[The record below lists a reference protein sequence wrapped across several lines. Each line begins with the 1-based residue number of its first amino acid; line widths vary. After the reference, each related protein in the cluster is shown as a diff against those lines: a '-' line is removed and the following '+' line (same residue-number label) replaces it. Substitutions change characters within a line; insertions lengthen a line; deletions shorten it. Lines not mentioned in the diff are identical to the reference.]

1 MFTQLEV
8 LLENKLDDIRERG
21 KEAGCDVL
29 KSPFHKMMLSS
40 TESQALM
47 VRYRNGLLQHELEA
61 GVDVLPTTAKRY
73 VGEITREAEK
83 CIKVIT
89 SANDVKQRYLENQKR
104 IEAEKD
110 AKAAEAA
117 EAAKASQAADVDD
130 ADDAGDA
137 ADDADDPE
145 SMEIHDVDK
154 PVEFEVDMQE
164 AEEDMSG
171 SVSAPRLDVLQAGA
185 EFVASGGDLQEEPD
199 ASGAEDD
206 KPWLDCLKWSAK
218 IVKKC
223 DAIVDTNYS
232 WRLPDETPLDIRKN
246 FNPPLKVIT
255 LFLIMYLVTCVNDVH
270 LWVPYHSLY
279 LLFCVRVT
287 TSLSSSWSCLLNIS
301 KTGP

>member
-8 LLENKLDDIRERG
+8 LLENKLDDIRERA

-40 TESQALM
+40 TESQALL

-83 CIKVIT
+83 SITLIT

-104 IEAEKD
+104 IDAKKA

-130 ADDAGDA
+130 ADDGGDA

-154 PVEFEVDMQE
+154 PVEFNDADMQE
-164 AEEDMSG
+164 VEEDMSA
-171 SVSAPRLDVLQAGA
+171 SASAPRLDVLQAGA
-185 EFVASGGDLQEEPD
+185 EFVASGGDLQEDPD
-199 ASGAEDD
+199 ASSAEDD
-206 KPWLDCLKWSAK
+206 KPWLDCLKWSAM
-218 IVKKC
+218 IVSKC

-255 LFLIMYLVTCVNDVH
+255 LFLIMCLVTCVNDVR
-270 LWVPYHSLY
+270 L
-279 LLFCVRVT
+279 
-287 TSLSSSWSCLLNIS
+287 
-301 KTGP
+301 